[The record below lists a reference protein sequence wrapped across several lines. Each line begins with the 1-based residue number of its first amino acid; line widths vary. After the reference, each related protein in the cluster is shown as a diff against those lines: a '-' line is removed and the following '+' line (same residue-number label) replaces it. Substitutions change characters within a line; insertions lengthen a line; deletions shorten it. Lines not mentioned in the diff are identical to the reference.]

1 MAELAEEVRQRLA
14 AMEAERAILAQTRL
28 EMEATRVLLE
38 RCHKRERLKRQ
49 GETLLYLAGGLDI
62 RWRQAESEE
71 PV

>member
-1 MAELAEEVRQRLA
+1 MMAELAEKVRQRLA

-49 GETLLYLAGGLDI
+49 GETPLLVVSGLSI
-62 RWRQAESEE
+62 CWPQA
-71 PV
+71 